1 MAEPKKKMSKS
12 RTRTRRRQ
20 NQKVKLSGISIC
32 SQCKSPTIPHRACK
46 VCGTYRGRQV
56 MKPGVKI
63 KKSKATK
70 EKEE

>member
-32 SQCKSPTIPHRACK
+32 PQCKSPMIPHRVCP
-46 VCGTYRGRQV
+46 VCGTYKGRQV
-56 MKPGVKI
+56 KKPEVKI
-63 KKSKATK
+63 KKSKG
-70 EKEE
+70 KEEK